1 MTGINVVFARVV
13 VEVGCGVL
21 VFLVVSDVNSSSVVV
36 GISVVNSVVDG
47 SIVVVSSVVSSTVV
61 EGSIEVEGSN
71 VVVGSVRSV
80 GVVSSTIVDSV
91 PLGTSNVVDHELSP
105 AVVKVSFVSLLRRTL
120 NEFSLKPIEKHSGKT
135 LQKTEKTTQ
144 TLTVYD

>member
-71 VVVGSVRSV
+71 VVVGSV
-80 GVVSSTIVDSV
+80 GVVSSTVVDSV
-91 PLGTSNVVDHELSP
+91 PLGTSNVVDHKLSP